1 MISAYIPLGHFFNA
15 CEKLLQASAWKNV
28 QNQPSDILKTIV
40 VPLQDFE
47 TLAGSNHL
55 VTKKHTN
62 IGLTGVIKE
71 ALMLSFLLM
80 PGKTLALASFFCM
93 QRCTTSLRL
102 LDAWNAS

>member
-15 CEKLLQASAWKNV
+15 CAKLLQASAWENV
-28 QNQPSDILKTIV
+28 QNQSSDIVKIVHV
-40 VPLQDFE
+40 VPLQDFVQ
-47 TLAGSNHL
+47 LHVAGSNHL
-55 VTKKHTN
+55 VTKRHTN

-71 ALMLSFLLM
+71 ALMLSFLLI

-102 LDAWNAS
+102 LDA